1 MTRQLRTARQRSQE
15 LEAAL
20 LQADATL
27 AGARAQIRAMYA
39 TFLVTSAVAF
49 FVASPQWLQKS
60 TPTYDM
66 GTTYDYIYNSYSNS
80 NSNVDVVSVHGSWS
94 TTIPAYKPAD

>member
-1 MTRQLRTARQRSQE
+1 MTRQSRTPRQRNQE

-27 AGARAQIRAMYA
+27 AGARAQIRAMY
-39 TFLVTSAVAF
+39 VTCSITAAIAVLL
-49 FVASPQWLQKS
+49 ASPGWFQKS

-66 GTTYDYIYNSYSNS
+66 GTTYDYNYNSYSNP
-80 NSNVDVVSVHGSWS
+80 NVDVVSVAGSWS
-94 TTIPAYKPAD
+94 TRIPAHKPAD